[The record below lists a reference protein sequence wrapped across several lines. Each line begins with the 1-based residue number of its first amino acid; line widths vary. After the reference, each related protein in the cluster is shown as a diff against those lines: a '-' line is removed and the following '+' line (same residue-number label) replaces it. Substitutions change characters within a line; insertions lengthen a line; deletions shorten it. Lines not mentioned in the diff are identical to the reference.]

1 MSGLST
7 IAFVGLAAVVLI
19 GALWVVTLKNL
30 FRAALSLG
38 LVLLGVAGLFILLE
52 AEFLAFVQILIYV
65 GAILTLV
72 VFAIMLTARL
82 QTAPE
87 TSASRQPIPAAVAS
101 GGLGAVLASATLP
114 LAWPVSPSAGAVPLA
129 ALGEQ
134 LVTRLVLP
142 FEVISLVF
150 VAAIVGAIAVASPR
164 RPQDPT
170 RRAWCKPSCC
180 SATPSLR
187 SVSTA
192 S

>member
-1 MSGLST
+1 MASSSFLV
-7 IAFVGLAAVVLI
+7 AVGLWVMTLLVVVSAVWVI
-19 GALWVVTLKNL
+19 ALANL

-87 TSASRQPIPAAVAS
+87 TAASRQPIPAAVAS
-101 GGLGAVLASATLP
+101 GGLFAVLASATLP

-170 RRAWCKPSCC
+170 R
-180 SATPSLR
+180 
-187 SVSTA
+187 
-192 S
+192 